1 MTVNKTKAFPL
12 RTVKVAAGL
21 TDKAGRAAVVKAALR
36 KFGGDYRGA
45 TYSPKTGKGSV
56 R

>member
-1 MTVNKTKAFPL
+1 MVSKKEPS

-21 TDKAGRAAVVKAALR
+21 SQKEGRKAVVKAALR

-45 TYSPKTGKGSV
+45 VYFPKTGKGGV
-56 R
+56 V